1 MYETVAQYTTEYAQ
15 ILAKSL
21 MANLSRRDFL
31 RIAGLTG
38 SAALAGCSEPTR
50 RLIPY
55 VIPPEDIIPGE
66 ATWYATTCRE
76 CPAGCGMLAKN
87 RDGHVIKVEGNP
99 HHPVNQGRLCPRGQA
114 SVQGLYN
121 PARFRGPLQRN
132 SLGSLDPV
140 SWDQAENIL
149 VEKIS
154 QLSQQG
160 RKGRLVFLSEL
171 ITGTLKDLVK
181 RWISRMGNGELILY
195 EPFSYEAL
203 RKANQIVFGID
214 GLPTYR
220 IDRADFLVAFG
231 APFLETWLSN
241 VEYASQFAE
250 FHAPKENRKSLFFH
264 VGPRFSMT
272 AAKADEWI
280 AVPPGTEYLIALA
293 MLKIID
299 EENLAPHA
307 QRDPLRSMTDPFS
320 LKEILKRTGVRME
333 TLHLLARTFARAR
346 NPLALSEGLSISNSN
361 ALATSVAANL
371 LCTGSPGIRET
382 IDFESLSSYEE
393 LVPAEK
399 MKQLTEK
406 MAAGDIDILLVC
418 GANPAFSLPRSWNFD
433 KAMQKVPLVV
443 SLSNCL
449 DETSNMAHLVLP
461 THTFLESWGD
471 YSPKKGVTGILQPTM
486 GNLFNTRHLGDI
498 LISTGKRVKGEE
510 EFPWEST
517 YHLLRESWSKK
528 GKIHPG
534 GGSFENFWG
543 KVLERGGTWKAPS
556 GQKSDFSTKLSK
568 FSFPQI
574 PAVADTNDFSFI
586 PYSTVQFFDGRMAN
600 RLWIQELPDPI
611 TQTTWGGWVE
621 IHFETAKRLNV
632 KAGDLLRVQSP
643 YGFLDAPALP
653 FFTVPPDVIAI
664 PMGQG
669 HTSYGDYANW
679 LPANLMNLF
688 GPDFDKSSGGL
699 SGPSFRVALKKLDG
713 RFPIAHTD
721 GSFYQHGREIAQSI
735 SLKDYNDQMKR
746 GEKPKIRLPL
756 SKGFQ
761 KSIDFYPPHEHDQYR
776 WAMVVDLDRCI
787 GCGACVVACYAENNV
802 PVVGRKELLHQREMS
817 WLRVQR
823 YFDFGG
829 KTRLHYLPMLCQHCD
844 EAPCESVCPVFAP
857 NHSREGINNQ
867 VYNRCIG
874 TRDCSQACP
883 YKVRRFN
890 FFGWKN
896 PDPMQWQ
903 YNPDV
908 TVRQVGVMEKCS
920 FCIQRVV
927 QAKTIA
933 TSEGRLVRDGE
944 FTTACAQTCPA
955 GVLTFGNIKDP
966 NSQVSRLVQNP
977 RAYQVL
983 YELNTKP
990 GVIYL
995 KKILQD
1001 VEA

>member
-1 MYETVAQYTTEYAQ
+1 
-15 ILAKSL
+15 

-31 RIAGLTG
+31 KIAGLTG

-76 CPAGCGMLAKN
+76 CAAGCGMLAKN

-99 HHPVNQGRLCPRGQA
+99 NHPVNQGRLCPRGQA

-140 SWDQAENIL
+140 SWEQAENIF

-160 RKGRLVFLSEL
+160 RRGRLVFLSEL
-171 ITGTLKDLVK
+171 ITGTVKDLVK

-220 IDRADFLVAFG
+220 IDRADFLVSFG

-241 VEYASQFAE
+241 VEYARQFAE
-250 FHAPKENRKSLFFH
+250 FHAPQGNRKSLFFH

-272 AAKADEWI
+272 AANADEWI
-280 AVPPGTEYLIALA
+280 AVPPGTEYLVALA

-299 EENLAPHA
+299 EENLRPHA
-307 QRDPLRSMTDPFS
+307 QRHSLRSMIEPFS
-320 LKEILKRTGVRME
+320 LREISKRTGVRIE
-333 TLHLLARTFARAR
+333 TLHLLARTFARAEK
-346 NPLALSEGLSISNSN
+346 PLALSEGLSISNSN

-371 LCTGSPGIRET
+371 LCTGSPAIRET
-382 IDFESLSSYEE
+382 IDFEGRSSYGE
-393 LVPAEK
+393 VVSAER
-399 MKQLTEK
+399 MKHLTEK
-406 MAAGDIDILLVC
+406 MAAGEIDILLVG
-418 GANPAFSLPRSWNFD
+418 GANPVFSLPRSWNFD
-433 KAMQKVPLVV
+433 KAMQRVPLIV
-443 SLSNCL
+443 SLSSCL

-471 YSPKKGVTGILQPTM
+471 YSPRKRVTGILQPTM

-498 LISTGKRVKGEE
+498 LISTGRRVNGEE
-510 EFPWEST
+510 EFPWGNT
-517 YHLLRESWSKK
+517 YSLLRESWSKK
-528 GKIHPG
+528 RKIHPG

-556 GQKSDFSTKLSK
+556 GEKSDPSSKLSK

-621 IHFETAKRLNV
+621 IHFETAKRLNI

-653 FFTVPPDVIAI
+653 FFTVPPDVVAI

-679 LPANLMNLF
+679 LPANPMNLF

-699 SGPSFRVALKKLDG
+699 SGPSFRVTLKKLDG
-713 RFPIAHTD
+713 KFAIAHTD

-735 SLKDYNDQMKR
+735 SLKDYNDQMSR

-756 SKGFQ
+756 SKGFR

-817 WLRVQR
+817 WLRIQR

-933 TSEGRLVRDGE
+933 TNEGRLVRDGE

>member
-1 MYETVAQYTTEYAQ
+1 MYETVAQYATEYAQ

-776 WAMVVDLDRCI
+776 WVMVVDLDRCI

>member
-1 MYETVAQYTTEYAQ
+1 
-15 ILAKSL
+15 
-21 MANLSRRDFL
+21 
-31 RIAGLTG
+31 
-38 SAALAGCSEPTR
+38 
-50 RLIPY
+50 
-55 VIPPEDIIPGE
+55 
-66 ATWYATTCRE
+66 
-76 CPAGCGMLAKN
+76 
-87 RDGHVIKVEGNP
+87 
-99 HHPVNQGRLCPRGQA
+99 
-114 SVQGLYN
+114 
-121 PARFRGPLQRN
+121 
-132 SLGSLDPV
+132 
-140 SWDQAENIL
+140 
-149 VEKIS
+149 
-154 QLSQQG
+154 
-160 RKGRLVFLSEL
+160 
-171 ITGTLKDLVK
+171 
-181 RWISRMGNGELILY
+181 MGNGELILY

-241 VEYASQFAE
+241 VEYARQFAE

>member
-1 MYETVAQYTTEYAQ
+1 
-15 ILAKSL
+15 

-31 RIAGLTG
+31 KIAGLTG

-55 VIPPEDIIPGE
+55 VIPPEDLIPGE

-99 HHPVNQGRLCPRGQA
+99 NHPVNQGRLCPRGQA

-121 PARFRGPLQRN
+121 PARFRGPAQRN

-140 SWDQAENIL
+140 SWEHAENIL

-154 QLSQQG
+154 QFSQQG
-160 RKGRLVFLSEL
+160 RKGGLVFLSEL
-171 ITGTLKDLVK
+171 ITGTMKELIN
-181 RWISRMGNGELILY
+181 RWISRMGQGELILY

-220 IDRADFLVAFG
+220 IDRADFLISFG

-241 VEYASQFAE
+241 VEYARQFAE
-250 FHAPKENRKSLFFH
+250 FHATKGNRKNLFFH
-264 VGPRFSMT
+264 VEPRFSMT
-272 AAKADEWI
+272 AANADEWI
-280 AVPPGTEYLIALA
+280 PVPPGTDYLVALA

-299 EENLAPHA
+299 EENLAPNR
-307 QRDPLRSMTDPFS
+307 QRDSLRSMIEPFS
-320 LKEILKRTGVRME
+320 IKEISKRTGVRME
-333 TLHLLARTFARAR
+333 TLHLLARTFAKSKK
-346 NPLALSEGLSISNSN
+346 PLALSEGLSISNSN
-361 ALATSVAANL
+361 ALATSVATNL

-382 IDFESLSSYEE
+382 IDFESLSSYGR
-393 LVPAEK
+393 VVSAEK
-399 MKQLTEK
+399 MKRLTEK
-406 MAAGDIDILLVC
+406 MAAGEIDILLVY
-418 GANPAFSLPRSWNFD
+418 GANPVFSLPRSWNFD
-433 KAMQKVPLVV
+433 KAMQRVPLVV
-443 SLSNCL
+443 SFSSCV

-471 YSPKKGVTGILQPTM
+471 YSPRKGVTGVLQPTM
-486 GNLFNTRHLGDI
+486 GNLFDTRHLGDI
-498 LISTGKRVKGEE
+498 LLSTGKRVKGEE
-510 EFPWEST
+510 EFLWENT
-517 YHLLRESWSKK
+517 YALVRESWSNK
-528 GKIHPG
+528 GKTHG
-534 GGSFENFWG
+534 GGAPFEDSWE

-556 GQKSDFSTKLSK
+556 GQKSGFRSKLSK
-568 FSFPQI
+568 FSFPPI
-574 PAVADTNDFSFI
+574 PPIADSNDFSFI
-586 PYSTVQFFDGRMAN
+586 PYSTVQFFDGRTAN

-621 IHFETAKRLNV
+621 IHFETAKRFNV

-669 HTSYGDYANW
+669 HTSFGDYANW
-679 LPANLMNLF
+679 LPANPMNLF
-688 GPDFDKSSGGL
+688 PPEVDVSSGGL
-699 SGPSFRVALKKLDG
+699 SGPSFQVTLKKLG
-713 RFPIAHTD
+713 GKFAIAHTD
-721 GSFYQHGREIAQSI
+721 GSFYQYGREIAQSI
-735 SLKDYNDQMKR
+735 SLKDYNDQMEK

-756 SKGFQ
+756 PEGFR
-761 KSIDFYPPHEHDQYR
+761 KSIDFYPPHHHDQYR

-823 YFDFGG
+823 YFDVGK

-874 TRDCSQACP
+874 TRDCSQNCP

-890 FFGWKN
+890 FFSWKN

-908 TVRQVGVMEKCS
+908 TVRQKGVMEKCS

-927 QAKTIA
+927 QAKMIA
-933 TSEGRLVRDGE
+933 TSEGRAVRDGE

-955 GVLTFGNIKDP
+955 DVLTFGNIKDP
-966 NSQVSRLVQNP
+966 NSQVSKLVQNP

-1001 VEA
+1001 VEI